1 MTYSYMSTGS
11 KLANKCKIFY
21 LSHIFFLLV
30 TLQAAGAQLKKQ
42 NSIPDQ
48 YLPLGTYHYSPQ
60 ESCYLQA
67 QQQRQLGGKCPL
79 AVFTSCYGAPIESQ
93 LGNRM
98 QCNACLYKAN
108 QKEARDCQHYL
119 PGLP

>member
-1 MTYSYMSTGS
+1 MSTGS
-11 KLANKCKIFY
+11 KFANECKIFY
-21 LSHIFFLLV
+21 PSHIFFLLV
-30 TLQAAGAQLKKQ
+30 YSPGSRCSVIKK
-42 NSIPDQ
+42 NKKISIPDQ
-48 YLPLGTYHYSPQ
+48 YLSLGTYHYSPQ

-79 AVFTSCYGAPIESQ
+79 AVFTSRHGAPIESQ

-98 QCNACLYKAN
+98 QHNACLHKAN
-108 QKEARDCQHYL
+108 QKEARDCQRYL